1 MKILFVGDVVR
12 QAGCDFL
19 RRELPNLRR
28 FYGADMTI
36 VNGLSLIH
44 I

>member
-1 MKILFVGDVVR
+1 MKLLFVGDVVR

-28 FYGADMTI
+28 FYGADMRATASCRGAP
-36 VNGLSLIH
+36 N
-44 I
+44 